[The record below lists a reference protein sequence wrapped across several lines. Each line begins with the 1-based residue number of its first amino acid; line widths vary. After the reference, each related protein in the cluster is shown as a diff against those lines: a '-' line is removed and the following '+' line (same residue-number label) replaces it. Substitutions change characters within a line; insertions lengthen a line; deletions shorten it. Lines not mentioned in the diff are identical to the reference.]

1 MRYRQKQLIVQLGQ
15 GLRWLMT
22 DSFNGVTAHNM
33 GTVCVCVG
41 GGALSSPGLPQ
52 HIRLTTG
59 RKDCSRNLGT
69 AFLCTCH

>member
-41 GGALSSPGLPQ
+41 GGHCPP
-52 HIRLTTG
+52 
-59 RKDCSRNLGT
+59 LGFHST
-69 AFLCTCH
+69 SG